1 LELHSILAGEMPKRS
16 LLLLAI
22 GALGGL
28 ALSGYALFTAPG
40 STTDQIPLG
49 AIARVNQRQILLSDY
64 SAQLQNLYGVPLE
77 KASPAQRKAVLDSMI
92 SEELLVQRG
101 LEIDLPA
108 TDPAVREAL
117 VAGVELTSSADIEA
131 RKPGDEALRAWFAVH
146 QSQYASNGWMLLH
159 DLVLPLAQGQS
170 AEARF
175 KTAGQAAQALGEGMV
190 LRNAQARFGLKA
202 SSSLGVEEQIDI
214 AVARVLGPELF
225 EVARSLGAGEVSNPI
240 ALPDG
245 IHVLVMEKRRR
256 EVPLAFDAVRDRVAS
271 DLKREAIDKARAEYV
286 RFLRAKAEVL
296 LAPGYGE

>member
-1 LELHSILAGEMPKRS
+1 LGLRSNLAGEIPKRS

-28 ALSGYALFTAPG
+28 VLSGYALFTAPG
-40 STTDQIPLG
+40 STTDKIPLG

-64 SAQLQNLYGVPLE
+64 RAQLQNLYGVPLE
-77 KASPAQRKAVLDSMI
+77 KASPAQRKAVLDSMV

-131 RKPGDEALRAWFAVH
+131 RKPRDEELRAWFAVH
-146 QSQYASNGWMLLH
+146 QSRYASNGSMLVH
-159 DLVLPLAQGQS
+159 DLVLPLGEGQS
-170 AEARF
+170 AEAPF

-202 SSSLGVEEQIDI
+202 SSRLGVEEQLDI

-286 RFLRAKAEVL
+286 RFLRAKADVL